1 MAVRLGMRRTSSSR
15 AESHNA
21 SSVACSLLLCRA
33 YLRSLELG
41 EINLNIAST
50 RSLIKSLCR
59 PLALLVIEN
68 LRRLMLTLLLTAL
81 VGCGQTEEAS
91 AQLEKFT
98 SPAEKA
104 VALHYIDLLR
114 QKKLEE
120 IEKAL
125 DPSMVDATTHE
136 KLAHMASLFPAG
148 EPSTFR
154 LVGVQRNTLN
164 NNDNKEGFLNHT
176 FEYEVGGQW
185 LVAAVNM
192 NTQGE
197 KSHIV
202 SFTVTLQPA
211 SFEEQTKFT
220 LAGKTPLHYAVLL
233 QGVIYLG
240 ITLYALILCIRT
252 KFVGRKWPW
261 VIFVICGVTQF
272 TLNWQTG
279 DWWWNPASVLLF
291 SAGAT
296 AQLYSPWIFS
306 LGFPLGAIIFLVRRK
321 KLTAAPS
328 TEAHPS

>member
-1 MAVRLGMRRTSSSR
+1 MLDALG
-15 AESHNA
+15 
-21 SSVACSLLLCRA
+21 
-33 YLRSLELG
+33 YLRSKRRNIEPG
-41 EINLNIAST
+41 EIKLNIVT
-50 RSLIKSLCR
+50 LKSLIKSLCR
-59 PLALLVIEN
+59 ILSLFVIVN
-68 LRRLMLTLLLTAL
+68 LRRLVFGLLLTAL
-81 VGCGQTEEAS
+81 VGCGQTEDAS
-91 AQLEKFT
+91 TQLEKLT

-125 DPSMVDATTHE
+125 DPSIIDATTHE
-136 KLAHMASLFPAG
+136 KLAHMAGLFPAG
-148 EPSTFR
+148 ELSAFR

-164 NNDNKEGFLNHT
+164 NNGNKEGFLNHT

-211 SFEEQTKFT
+211 SFEEQTKFA
-220 LAGKTPLHYAVLL
+220 LVGKTPLHYAVLL
-233 QGVIYLG
+233 QGVVYLG
-240 ITLYALILCIRT
+240 ITLYALILCVRT
-252 KFVGRKWPW
+252 KFIGRKWPW

-279 DWWWNPASVLLF
+279 DWWWNPTSVVFF

-328 TEAHPS
+328 TETHPS